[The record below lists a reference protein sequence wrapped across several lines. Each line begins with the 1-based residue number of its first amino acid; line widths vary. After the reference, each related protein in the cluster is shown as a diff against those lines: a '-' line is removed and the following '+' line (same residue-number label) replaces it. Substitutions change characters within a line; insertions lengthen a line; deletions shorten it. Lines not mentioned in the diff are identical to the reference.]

1 MVIIIIDHNT
11 CYYGF
16 CHNWTVWLDFVE
28 VVVTCV
34 MLPLPSVY
42 QLFPSGWSTIDF
54 HSYDRST
61 GIWPETHCGKDF
73 FAV

>member
-11 CYYGF
+11 CYYV
-16 CHNWTVWLDFVE
+16 CHNWTVWVDFVE

-34 MLPLPSVY
+34 MYLLLSVY

-61 GIWPETHCGKDF
+61 GIWPETDCGKDF
-73 FAV
+73 SAV